1 LCLINSQ
8 IKRGGYLMVKEVLI
22 GVGGVVVGAVAIY
35 ALYALVK
42 YLKEQKELGITP
54 ERSYS
59 DEVNINEIRQW
70 FFEKINSKDEVGVL
84 FYPTEENLKKYEL
97 DLDVADNVII
107 QMVYN
112 QKINEVVSYREIA
125 FGKMSAKLMELLDS
139 NGGTLVLE
147 K

>member
-1 LCLINSQ
+1 
-8 IKRGGYLMVKEVLI
+8 MVKEVLI

>member
-1 LCLINSQ
+1 
-8 IKRGGYLMVKEVLI
+8 MVKEILF
-22 GVGGVVVGAVAIY
+22 GVGGVVVGAAAIY
-35 ALYALVK
+35 AIYALVK
-42 YLKEQKELGITP
+42 YIKEQKDLGITP

-59 DEVNINEIRQW
+59 DEVNLNEIKDW
-70 FFEKINSKDEVGVL
+70 FKDKIKSEDEVGVL

-97 DLDVADNVII
+97 DLDVEDNIII

-112 QKINEVVSYREIA
+112 QNTNQVANYREIA
-125 FGKMSAKLMELLDS
+125 FGEMSAKLKELLDG

>member
-1 LCLINSQ
+1 
-8 IKRGGYLMVKEVLI
+8 MVKEILF
-22 GVGGVVVGAVAIY
+22 GVGGVVVGAAAIY
-35 ALYALVK
+35 AIYALVK
-42 YLKEQKELGITP
+42 YIKEQKDLGITP

-59 DEVNINEIRQW
+59 DEVNLNEIKDW
-70 FFEKINSKDEVGVL
+70 FKDKIKSEDEVGVL

-97 DLDVADNVII
+97 DLDVEDNIII

-112 QKINEVVSYREIA
+112 QNTNQVVNYREIA
-125 FGKMSAKLMELLDS
+125 FGEMSAKLKELLDG